1 MDELELTEK
10 IGWNCYEN
18 LEGDVVSPMVVGH
31 DGAWEME
38 KKNGATVTRGL
49 GEFYEAERGRD
60 QQREQVTSYPFIADV
75 HGGNGY
81 K

>member
-1 MDELELTEK
+1 
-10 IGWNCYEN
+10 
-18 LEGDVVSPMVVGH
+18 MVVGH